1 MIANRQRRVRVSIP
15 PLEEF
20 LARVRRKLKIPA
32 GSVSVCFVGDAEM
45 SRWNSSYRGKRG
57 STDVLSFP
65 ASSDSRANVNGAR
78 RFSKRSPTSAA
89 RTHEKGNGNGNGKR
103 NAEPAYLGDIAIS
116 PVVARR
122 NAQRDGRTLSAE
134 LRILILHGVL
144 HLLGYDHETDDGEM
158 ERYEHRLRAG
168 LGLP

>member
-32 GSVSVCFVGDAEM
+32 GSVSVCFVRDAEM

-65 ASSDSRANVNGAR
+65 ANPDGNSNGNGAR
-78 RFSKRSPTSAA
+78 RSSKRRPAVAA
-89 RTHEKGNGNGNGKR
+89 YSSGNGNG
-103 NAEPAYLGDIAIS
+103 ELAYLGDIAIS